1 MKLSTA
7 IKLGRSRKEIAVSE
21 PTQGGYFQ
29 YKKGKL
35 SIDTLAAAHLGVY
48 RNPGLFRGDPQPVAD
63 TVTFEVIDAFP
74 MLGERVKYHGVVLA
88 KELRAA
94 GLPFSSREQSLFSAI
109 TELDALG
116 KAALTADIL
125 ERCGL

>member
-7 IKLGRSRKEIAVSE
+7 IKLGRSRKEIAANE

-29 YKKGKL
+29 YRKGKL

-63 TVTFEVIDAFP
+63 TVTFEIIDAFP
-74 MLGERVKYHGVVLA
+74 VLGERVKNQGVVLA
-88 KELRAA
+88 KELRTA
-94 GLPFSSREQSLFSAI
+94 GLPFSSREQSLFRAI

-116 KAALTADIL
+116 KHHITADLL